1 MATWKEP
8 EMNHTVEDQVT
19 PDIFNTLAENEVYLN
34 ETKITTD
41 QVQEAKVMSETSTT
55 RENLT
60 EQDTI
65 MGAFGKIR
73 KWFADLRALAF
84 KDKVGGTDI
93 VESSITTTH
102 LVDSAVS
109 TSKLGS
115 MVVTD
120 AKIASG
126 AVTSDKLGTG
136 SVISSKIA
144 SLAVTTEKLGSL
156 AVTAAKLAASAV
168 TTDKIANSAVTD
180 AKISSVSASKV
191 TGLADVATSGDYNDL
206 INKPTISS
214 GITLTRS
221 TIRLN
226 QQYNIPAT
234 GVYLCFV
241 SYLNAASMKG
251 VACLGTMSNATSID
265 NGTCS
270 GISSIYYDGG
280 YKNIQL
286 RCINVS
292 STAFIYRLY
301 ISTNA
306 TAAPT
311 QLFDGDGTMTVIMY
325 KISGLSAIT

>member
-1 MATWKEP
+1 MASWKEP
-8 EMNHTVEDQVT
+8 ETNHTAGDQVT
-19 PDIFNTLAENEVYLN
+19 PEIFNTLAENEVYLN
-34 ETKITTD
+34 ETKITTN
-41 QVQEAKVMSETSTT
+41 QVQEATVMSETSAT

-60 EQDTI
+60 EQDTV

-84 KDKVGGTDI
+84 KDTVATADI
-93 VESSITTTH
+93 NNSAITS
-102 LVDSAVS
+102 D
-109 TSKLGS
+109 
-115 MVVTD
+115 
-120 AKIASG
+120 KIASS
-126 AVTSDKLGTG
+126 AVTSTKLGTS
-136 SVISSKIA
+136 SVITSKINA
-144 SLAVTTEKLGSL
+144 LAVTTEKLANL

-191 TGLADVATSGDYNDL
+191 TGLAEVATSGDYNDL

-214 GITLTRS
+214 GITLTRT

>member
-1 MATWKEP
+1 MASWKEP
-8 EMNHTVEDQVT
+8 ETNHTAGDQVT
-19 PDIFNTLAENEVYLN
+19 PEIFNTLAENEVYLN
-34 ETKITTD
+34 ETKITTN
-41 QVQEAKVMSETSTT
+41 QVQEATVMSETSAT

-60 EQDTI
+60 EQDTV

-84 KDKVGGTDI
+84 KDTVATADI
-93 VESSITTTH
+93 NNS
-102 LVDSAVS
+102 
-109 TSKLGS
+109 
-115 MVVTD
+115 
-120 AKIASG
+120 
-126 AVTSDKLGTG
+126 AVTSDKIASSAVTSTKLGT
-136 SVISSKIA
+136 SSIITSKINA
-144 SLAVTTEKLGSL
+144 LAVTTEKLANL

-191 TGLADVATSGDYNDL
+191 TGLAEVATSGDYNDL

-214 GITLTRS
+214 GITLTRT

>member
-1 MATWKEP
+1 MERTRNKSHGGGSSHE
-8 EMNHTVEDQVT
+8 
-19 PDIFNTLAENEVYLN
+19 IFNTLAENEVYLN
-34 ETKITTD
+34 ETKITTN
-41 QVQEAKVMSETSTT
+41 QVQEATVMSETSAT

-60 EQDTI
+60 EQDTV

-73 KWFADLRALAF
+73 KWFDDLRALAF
-84 KDKVGGTDI
+84 KDTVATADI
-93 VESSITTTH
+93 NSS
-102 LVDSAVS
+102 
-109 TSKLGS
+109 
-115 MVVTD
+115 
-120 AKIASG
+120 
-126 AVTSDKLGTG
+126 AVTSDKIASSAVTSTKLGTS
-136 SVISSKIA
+136 SVITSKINA
-144 SLAVTTEKLGSL
+144 LAVTTEKLANL
-156 AVTAAKLAASAV
+156 AVTAAKLAANAV

-191 TGLADVATSGDYNDL
+191 TGLAEVATSGDYNDL

-214 GITLTRS
+214 GITLTRT

>member
-1 MATWKEP
+1 MASWKEP
-8 EMNHTVEDQVT
+8 ETNHTAGDQVT
-19 PDIFNTLAENEVYLN
+19 PEIFNTLAENEVYLN
-34 ETKITTD
+34 ETKITTN
-41 QVQEAKVMSETSTT
+41 QVQEATVMSETSAT

-60 EQDTI
+60 EQDTV

-84 KDKVGGTDI
+84 KDTVATADI
-93 VESSITTTH
+93 NNS
-102 LVDSAVS
+102 
-109 TSKLGS
+109 
-115 MVVTD
+115 
-120 AKIASG
+120 
-126 AVTSDKLGTG
+126 AVTSDKIASSAVTSTKLGTS
-136 SVISSKIA
+136 SVITSKINA
-144 SLAVTTEKLGSL
+144 LAVTTEKLANL

-191 TGLADVATSGDYNDL
+191 TGLAEVATSGDYNDL

-214 GITLTRS
+214 GITLTRT

-325 KISGLSAIT
+325 KISLGFRR

>member
-1 MATWKEP
+1 MASWKEP
-8 EMNHTVEDQVT
+8 ETNHTAEDQVT
-19 PDIFNTLAENEVYLN
+19 PEIFNTLAENEVYLN
-34 ETKITTD
+34 ETKITTN
-41 QVQEAKVMSETSTT
+41 QVQEATVMSETSAT

-60 EQDTI
+60 EQDTV

-84 KDKVGGTDI
+84 KDTVATADI
-93 VESSITTTH
+93 NNS
-102 LVDSAVS
+102 
-109 TSKLGS
+109 
-115 MVVTD
+115 
-120 AKIASG
+120 
-126 AVTSDKLGTG
+126 AVTSDKIASSAVTRTKLGTS
-136 SVISSKIA
+136 SVITSKINA
-144 SLAVTTEKLGSL
+144 LAVTTEKLANL

-191 TGLADVATSGDYNDL
+191 TGLAEVATSGDYNDL

-214 GITLTRS
+214 GITLTRT

>member
-1 MATWKEP
+1 MASWKEP
-8 EMNHTVEDQVT
+8 ETNHTAGDQVT
-19 PDIFNTLAENEVYLN
+19 PEIFNTLAENEVYLN
-34 ETKITTD
+34 ETKITTN
-41 QVQEAKVMSETSTT
+41 QVQEATVMSETSAT

-60 EQDTI
+60 EQDTV

-84 KDKVGGTDI
+84 KDTVATADI
-93 VESSITTTH
+93 NNS
-102 LVDSAVS
+102 
-109 TSKLGS
+109 
-115 MVVTD
+115 
-120 AKIASG
+120 
-126 AVTSDKLGTG
+126 AVTSDKIASSAVTSTKLGTS
-136 SVISSKIA
+136 SVITSKINA
-144 SLAVTTEKLGSL
+144 LAVTTEKLANL

-191 TGLADVATSGDYNDL
+191 TGLAEVATSGDYNDI

-214 GITLTRS
+214 GITLTRT

>member
-1 MATWKEP
+1 MASWKEP
-8 EMNHTVEDQVT
+8 ETNHTAGDQVT
-19 PDIFNTLAENEVYLN
+19 PEIFNTLAENEVYLN
-34 ETKITTD
+34 ETKITTN
-41 QVQEAKVMSETSTT
+41 QVQEATVMSETSAT

-60 EQDTI
+60 EQDTV

-84 KDKVGGTDI
+84 KDTVATADI
-93 VESSITTTH
+93 NNS
-102 LVDSAVS
+102 
-109 TSKLGS
+109 
-115 MVVTD
+115 
-120 AKIASG
+120 
-126 AVTSDKLGTG
+126 AVTSDKIASSAVTSTKLGTS
-136 SVISSKIA
+136 SVITSKINA
-144 SLAVTTEKLGSL
+144 LAVTTEKLANL

-191 TGLADVATSGDYNDL
+191 TGLAEVATSGDYNDL

-214 GITLTRS
+214 GITLTRT

-306 TAAPT
+306 TTAPT

>member
-1 MATWKEP
+1 MASWKEP
-8 EMNHTVEDQVT
+8 ETNHTAGDQVT
-19 PDIFNTLAENEVYLN
+19 TEIFNTLAENEVYLN
-34 ETKITTD
+34 ETKITTN
-41 QVQEAKVMSETSTT
+41 QVQEATVMSETSAT

-60 EQDTI
+60 EQDTV

-84 KDKVGGTDI
+84 KDTVATADI
-93 VESSITTTH
+93 NNS
-102 LVDSAVS
+102 
-109 TSKLGS
+109 
-115 MVVTD
+115 
-120 AKIASG
+120 
-126 AVTSDKLGTG
+126 AVTSDKIASSAVTSTKLGTS
-136 SVISSKIA
+136 SVITSKINA
-144 SLAVTTEKLGSL
+144 LAVTTEKLANL

-191 TGLADVATSGDYNDL
+191 TGLAEVATSGDYNDL

-214 GITLTRS
+214 GITLTRT

-311 QLFDGDGTMTVIMY
+311 QLFDGDGTMTVKMY

>member
-1 MATWKEP
+1 MASWKEP
-8 EMNHTVEDQVT
+8 ETNHTAGDQVT
-19 PDIFNTLAENEVYLN
+19 PEIFNTLAENEVYLN
-34 ETKITTD
+34 ETKITTN
-41 QVQEAKVMSETSTT
+41 QVQEATVMSETSAT

-60 EQDTI
+60 EQDTVI
-65 MGAFGKIR
+65 GAFGKIR

-84 KDKVGGTDI
+84 KDTVATADI
-93 VESSITTTH
+93 NNS
-102 LVDSAVS
+102 
-109 TSKLGS
+109 
-115 MVVTD
+115 
-120 AKIASG
+120 
-126 AVTSDKLGTG
+126 AVTSDKIASSAVTSTKLGTS
-136 SVISSKIA
+136 SVITSKINA
-144 SLAVTTEKLGSL
+144 LAVTTEKLANL

-191 TGLADVATSGDYNDL
+191 TGLAEVATSGDYNDL

-214 GITLTRS
+214 GITLTRT

>member
-1 MATWKEP
+1 MASWKEP
-8 EMNHTVEDQVT
+8 ETNHTAGDQVT
-19 PDIFNTLAENEVYLN
+19 PEIFNTLAENEVYLN
-34 ETKITTD
+34 ETKITTN
-41 QVQEAKVMSETSTT
+41 QVQEATVMSETSAT

-60 EQDTI
+60 EQDTV

-84 KDKVGGTDI
+84 KDTVATADI
-93 VESSITTTH
+93 NNS
-102 LVDSAVS
+102 
-109 TSKLGS
+109 
-115 MVVTD
+115 
-120 AKIASG
+120 
-126 AVTSDKLGTG
+126 AVTSDKIASSAVTSTKLGTS
-136 SVISSKIA
+136 SVITSKINA
-144 SLAVTTEKLGSL
+144 LAVTTEKLANL
-156 AVTAAKLAASAV
+156 AVTAAKLAANAV
-168 TTDKIANSAVTD
+168 TTEKIADSAVTD

-191 TGLADVATSGDYNDL
+191 TGLAEVATSGDYNDL

-214 GITLTRS
+214 GITLTRT

>member
-8 EMNHTVEDQVT
+8 ETNHTVEDQVT

-41 QVQEAKVMSETSTT
+41 QVQEATVMSETSAT

-60 EQDTI
+60 EQDTV

-84 KDKVGGTDI
+84 KDTVATADI
-93 VESSITTTH
+93 NNS
-102 LVDSAVS
+102 
-109 TSKLGS
+109 
-115 MVVTD
+115 
-120 AKIASG
+120 
-126 AVTSDKLGTG
+126 AVTSDKIASSAVTSTKLGTS
-136 SVISSKIA
+136 SVITSKINA
-144 SLAVTTEKLGSL
+144 LAVTTEKLANL
-156 AVTAAKLAASAV
+156 AVTAAKLAANAV

-191 TGLADVATSGDYNDL
+191 TGLAEVATSGDYNDL

-214 GITLTRS
+214 GITLTRT

>member
-1 MATWKEP
+1 
-8 EMNHTVEDQVT
+8 
-19 PDIFNTLAENEVYLN
+19 
-34 ETKITTD
+34 
-41 QVQEAKVMSETSTT
+41 MSETSAT

-60 EQDTI
+60 EQDTV

-84 KDKVGGTDI
+84 KDTVATADI
-93 VESSITTTH
+93 NNS
-102 LVDSAVS
+102 
-109 TSKLGS
+109 
-115 MVVTD
+115 
-120 AKIASG
+120 
-126 AVTSDKLGTG
+126 AVTSDKIASSAVTSTKLGTS
-136 SVISSKIA
+136 SVITSKINA
-144 SLAVTTEKLGSL
+144 LAVTTEKLANL
-156 AVTAAKLAASAV
+156 AVTAAKLAANAV

-191 TGLADVATSGDYNDL
+191 TGLAEVATSGDYNDL

-214 GITLTRS
+214 GITLTRT

>member
-1 MATWKEP
+1 MASWKEP
-8 EMNHTVEDQVT
+8 ETNHTAGDQVT
-19 PDIFNTLAENEVYLN
+19 PEIFNTLAENEVYLN
-34 ETKITTD
+34 ETKITTN
-41 QVQEAKVMSETSTT
+41 QVQEATVMSETSAT

-60 EQDTI
+60 EQDTV

-84 KDKVGGTDI
+84 KDT
-93 VESSITTTH
+93 
-102 LVDSAVS
+102 
-109 TSKLGS
+109 
-115 MVVTD
+115 VVTAD
-120 AKIASG
+120 INNS
-126 AVTSDKLGTG
+126 AVTSDKIASSAVTSTKLGTS
-136 SVISSKIA
+136 SVITSKINA
-144 SLAVTTEKLGSL
+144 LAVTTEKLANL

-191 TGLADVATSGDYNDL
+191 TGLAEVATSGDYNDL

-214 GITLTRS
+214 GITLTRT

-325 KISGLSAIT
+325 RISGLSAIT

>member
-1 MATWKEP
+1 MASWKEP
-8 EMNHTVEDQVT
+8 ETNHTAGDQVT
-19 PDIFNTLAENEVYLN
+19 PEIFNTLAENEVYLN

-41 QVQEAKVMSETSTT
+41 QVQEATVMSETSAT

-60 EQDTI
+60 EQDTV

-84 KDKVGGTDI
+84 KDTVATADI
-93 VESSITTTH
+93 NNS
-102 LVDSAVS
+102 
-109 TSKLGS
+109 
-115 MVVTD
+115 
-120 AKIASG
+120 
-126 AVTSDKLGTG
+126 AVTSDKIASSAVTSTKLGTS
-136 SVISSKIA
+136 SVITSKINA
-144 SLAVTTEKLGSL
+144 LAVTTEKLANL
-156 AVTAAKLAASAV
+156 AVTAAKLAANAV

-191 TGLADVATSGDYNDL
+191 TGLAEVATSGDYNDL

-214 GITLTRS
+214 GITLTRT

-301 ISTNA
+301 ISTNT

>member
-1 MATWKEP
+1 MASSKET
-8 EMNHTVEDQVT
+8 ETNHTAGDQVT
-19 PDIFNTLAENEVYLN
+19 PEIFNTLAENEVYLN
-34 ETKITTD
+34 ETKITTN
-41 QVQEAKVMSETSTT
+41 QVQEAMVMSETSAT

-60 EQDTI
+60 EQDTV

-84 KDKVGGTDI
+84 KDTVATADI
-93 VESSITTTH
+93 NNS
-102 LVDSAVS
+102 
-109 TSKLGS
+109 
-115 MVVTD
+115 
-120 AKIASG
+120 
-126 AVTSDKLGTG
+126 AVTSDKIASSAVTSTKLGTS
-136 SVISSKIA
+136 SVITSKINA
-144 SLAVTTEKLGSL
+144 LAVTTEKLANL

-191 TGLADVATSGDYNDL
+191 TGLAEVATSGDYNDL

-214 GITLTRS
+214 GITLTRT

>member
-1 MATWKEP
+1 MASWKEP
-8 EMNHTVEDQVT
+8 ETNHTAGDQVT
-19 PDIFNTLAENEVYLN
+19 PEIFNTLAENEVYLN
-34 ETKITTD
+34 ETKITTN
-41 QVQEAKVMSETSTT
+41 QVQEATVMSETSAT

-60 EQDTI
+60 EQDTV

-84 KDKVGGTDI
+84 KDTVATADI
-93 VESSITTTH
+93 NNS
-102 LVDSAVS
+102 
-109 TSKLGS
+109 
-115 MVVTD
+115 
-120 AKIASG
+120 
-126 AVTSDKLGTG
+126 AVTSDKIASSAVTSTKLGTS
-136 SVISSKIA
+136 SVITSKINA
-144 SLAVTTEKLGSL
+144 LAVTTEKLANL
-156 AVTAAKLAASAV
+156 AVTAAKLAANAV

-191 TGLADVATSGDYNDL
+191 TGLAEVATSGDYNDL
-206 INKPTISS
+206 INKPTIST
-214 GITLTRS
+214 GITLTRT

>member
-1 MATWKEP
+1 MASWKEP
-8 EMNHTVEDQVT
+8 ETNHTAGDQVT
-19 PDIFNTLAENEVYLN
+19 PEIFNTLAENEVYLN

-41 QVQEAKVMSETSTT
+41 QVQEATVMSETSAT

-60 EQDTI
+60 EQDTV

-84 KDKVGGTDI
+84 KDTVATADI
-93 VESSITTTH
+93 NNS
-102 LVDSAVS
+102 
-109 TSKLGS
+109 
-115 MVVTD
+115 
-120 AKIASG
+120 
-126 AVTSDKLGTG
+126 AVTSDKIASSAVTSTKLGTS
-136 SVISSKIA
+136 SVITSKINA
-144 SLAVTTEKLGSL
+144 LAVTTEKLANL

-191 TGLADVATSGDYNDL
+191 TGLAEVATSGDYNDL

-214 GITLTRS
+214 GITLTRT

>member
-1 MATWKEP
+1 MASWKEP
-8 EMNHTVEDQVT
+8 ETNHTAGDQVT
-19 PDIFNTLAENEVYLN
+19 PEIFNTLAENEVYLN
-34 ETKITTD
+34 ETKITTN
-41 QVQEAKVMSETSTT
+41 QVQEATVMSETSAT

-60 EQDTI
+60 EQDTV

-84 KDKVGGTDI
+84 KDTVATADI
-93 VESSITTTH
+93 NNS
-102 LVDSAVS
+102 
-109 TSKLGS
+109 
-115 MVVTD
+115 
-120 AKIASG
+120 
-126 AVTSDKLGTG
+126 AVTSDKIASSAVTSTKLGTS
-136 SVISSKIA
+136 SVITSKINA
-144 SLAVTTEKLGSL
+144 LAVTTEKLANL

-191 TGLADVATSGDYNDL
+191 TGLAEVATSGDYNDL

-214 GITLTRS
+214 GITLTRT

-286 RCINVS
+286 RCINIS

>member
-1 MATWKEP
+1 MASWKEP
-8 EMNHTVEDQVT
+8 ETNHTAGDQVT
-19 PDIFNTLAENEVYLN
+19 PEIFNTLAENEVYLN
-34 ETKITTD
+34 ETKITTN
-41 QVQEAKVMSETSTT
+41 QVQEATVMSKTSAT

-60 EQDTI
+60 EQDTV

-84 KDKVGGTDI
+84 KDT
-93 VESSITTTH
+93 
-102 LVDSAVS
+102 
-109 TSKLGS
+109 
-115 MVVTD
+115 VVTAD
-120 AKIASG
+120 INNS
-126 AVTSDKLGTG
+126 AVTSDKIASSAVTSTKLGTS
-136 SVISSKIA
+136 SVITSKINA
-144 SLAVTTEKLGSL
+144 LAVTTEKLANL

-191 TGLADVATSGDYNDL
+191 TGLAEVATSGDYNDL

-214 GITLTRS
+214 GITLTRT

>member
-1 MATWKEP
+1 MASWKEP
-8 EMNHTVEDQVT
+8 ETNHTAGDQVT
-19 PDIFNTLAENEVYLN
+19 PEIFNTLAENEVYLN
-34 ETKITTD
+34 ETKITTN
-41 QVQEAKVMSETSTT
+41 QVQEATVMSETSAT

-60 EQDTI
+60 EQDTV

-84 KDKVGGTDI
+84 KDTVATADI
-93 VESSITTTH
+93 NNS
-102 LVDSAVS
+102 
-109 TSKLGS
+109 
-115 MVVTD
+115 
-120 AKIASG
+120 
-126 AVTSDKLGTG
+126 AVTSDKIASSAVTSTKLGTS
-136 SVISSKIA
+136 SVITSKINA
-144 SLAVTTEKLGSL
+144 LAVTTEKLANL

-191 TGLADVATSGDYNDL
+191 TGLAEVATSGDYNDL

-214 GITLTRS
+214 GITLMRT

>member
-8 EMNHTVEDQVT
+8 ETNHTVEDQVT

-84 KDKVGGTDI
+84 KDI
-93 VESSITTTH
+93 H
-102 LVDSAVS
+102 MAV
-109 TSKLGS
+109 TEE
-115 MVVTD
+115 
-120 AKIASG
+120 KIASS
-126 AVTSDKLGTG
+126 AITATKLADG